1 MKRTKVSIIGGSGY
15 LAAELLRNLLS
26 RDDVEILRVSSKD
39 HIGKTIGQVNRS
51 FWGLSDIVLEDIS
64 PQECAAGADTVFL
77 AMPHVITAR
86 VAMALFELD
95 VRIIDLSGDFRL
107 K

>member
-1 MKRTKVSIIGGSGY
+1 MNKTTVSIIGGSGY

-39 HIGKTIGQVNRS
+39 HIGKHIGEVNRA
-51 FWGLSDIVLEDIS
+51 FWGRSDIFLEDIS
-64 PQECAAGADTVFL
+64 PKECAAGADIVFL

-86 VAMALFELD
+86 VAIESVSYTHLTLPTICSM
-95 VRIIDLSGDFRL
+95 
-107 K
+107 